1 MRNDP
6 HVADGVRL
14 QKVLA
19 QAGVASRRASEE
31 LIASGRVQVDGK
43 VVRTLGVRIDPD
55 YQIIHVDGER
65 LILNDHPTIVMAFN
79 KPVGVVSTM
88 SDPEGRP
95 CLGDFLQDYPER
107 LYHVG
112 RLDIDTSGVLLLTN
126 EGELANRLAH
136 PRYGVQKTYV
146 ARVVGNVKGGVRR
159 RLLNGVE
166 LEDGVAKADSF
177 RVMELFRD
185 VTTVEITLHE
195 GRHRIVR
202 RMLDAVGHPVRELTR
217 TKFGPITVDRQ
228 RQGTMKRLSEG
239 QLRALYSLV
248 DL

>member
-1 MRNDP
+1 MRNDQ

-31 LIASGRVQVDGK
+31 LIAQGRVQVDGH
-43 VVRTLGVRIDPD
+43 VVRQLGVRVDPD
-55 YQIIHVDGER
+55 HQTIHVDGER
-65 LILNDHPTIVMAFN
+65 LIVNNHRTIVMAFN

-95 CLGDFLQDYPER
+95 CVGDYLQDYPER

-112 RLDIDTSGVLLLTN
+112 RLDIDTSGILLLTN

-146 ARVVGNVKGGVRR
+146 ARVVGQVKGGVRR
-159 RLLNGVE
+159 RLLEGVD
-166 LEDGVAKADSF
+166 LEDGRAKADAF
-177 RVMELFRD
+177 RVMEMYRD
-185 VTTVEITLHE
+185 VSNIEITLHE
-195 GRHRIVR
+195 GRNRIVR
-202 RMLDAVGHPVRELTR
+202 RMMEEVGHPVRELVR
-217 TKFGPITVDRQ
+217 TKFGPISVERV
-228 RQGTMKRLSEG
+228 RQGTMKRLSDG
-239 QLRALYSLV
+239 QLQTLYSLV
-248 DL
+248 DM

>member
-6 HVADGVRL
+6 HTHDGVRL

-19 QAGVASRRASEE
+19 SSGVASRRASEE
-31 LIASGRVQVDGK
+31 LIAQGRVQVDGQ
-43 VVRTLGVRIDPD
+43 VVRQLGVRVDPD
-55 YQIIHVDGER
+55 RQVIHVDGER
-65 LILNDHPTIVMAFN
+65 LITTAHRTIVMAFN

-95 CLGDFLQDYPER
+95 CIGDFLENYPER

-112 RLDIDTSGVLLLTN
+112 RLDVDTSGVLLLTN

-146 ARVVGNVKGGVRR
+146 ARVVGQVKGGVRR
-159 RLLNGVE
+159 RLLAGVE
-166 LEDGVAKADSF
+166 LEDGFAQADAF
-177 RVMELFRD
+177 RVMEMYRD
-185 VTTVEITLHE
+185 VSNVEITLHE

-202 RMLDAVGHPVRELTR
+202 RMLAEVGHPVRELTR
-217 TKFGPITVDRQ
+217 TKFGPIGVDRI
-228 RQGTMKRLSEG
+228 RPGTMKRLSDG
-239 QLRALYSLV
+239 QLKVLYSLV

>member
-6 HVADGVRL
+6 HTHDGVRL

-31 LIASGRVQVDGK
+31 LIAQGRVQVDGQ
-43 VVRTLGVRIDPD
+43 VVRQLGVRIDPD
-55 YQIIHVDGER
+55 HQTIHVDGER
-65 LILNDHPTIVMAFN
+65 LIVNNHRTIVMAFN

-95 CLGDFLQDYPER
+95 SIGDFLEDYPER

-146 ARVVGNVKGGVRR
+146 ARVVGQVKGGARR
-159 RLLNGVE
+159 RLLEGVE
-166 LEDGVAKADSF
+166 LEDGRAKADAF
-177 RVMELFRD
+177 RILEMYRD
-185 VTTVEITLHE
+185 VSTVEITLHE
-195 GRHRIVR
+195 GRNRIVR
-202 RMLDAVGHPVRELTR
+202 RMMEEVGHPVRELTR
-217 TKFGPITVDRQ
+217 TKFGPISVDRQ
-228 RQGTMKRLSEG
+228 RQGTMKRLSDG
-239 QLRALYSLV
+239 QLKVLYSLV
-248 DL
+248 DM

>member
-6 HVADGVRL
+6 HTNDGVRL

-31 LIASGRVQVDGK
+31 LIAQGRVQVDGQ
-43 VVRTLGVRIDPD
+43 VVRQLGVRVDPNL
-55 YQIIHVDGER
+55 QTIHVDGER
-65 LILNDHPTIVMAFN
+65 LIVNNHRTIVMAFN

-95 CLGDFLQDYPER
+95 SIGDFLEDYPER

-136 PRYGVQKTYV
+136 PRFGVQKTYV
-146 ARVVGNVKGGVRR
+146 AHVLGQVKGGVRR
-159 RLLNGVE
+159 RLLEGVV
-166 LEDGVAKADSF
+166 LEDGRAKADGF
-177 RVMELFRD
+177 RVMEIYRD
-185 VTTVEITLHE
+185 VSTVEITLHE
-195 GRHRIVR
+195 GRNRIVR
-202 RMLDAVGHPVRELTR
+202 RMMEEVGHPVRELTR
-217 TKFGPITVDRQ
+217 TKFGPISVDRQ
-228 RQGTMKRLSEG
+228 RQGTMKRLSDG
-239 QLRALYSLV
+239 QLQVLYSLV
-248 DL
+248 DM